1 MGLFSFFKR
10 KSGTDQVSKQDVN
23 VEVSTTAEQA
33 EKTSES
39 SATNDEN
46 HVVTAAIDTTPVVK
60 SPNESDA
67 AATEHA
73 DDGITKEEIEQ
84 AKQDL
89 DKSLNKTR
97 FSFFERIAKAVVGKS
112 KVDDEVLDNLEEIL
126 VTSDVG
132 VETTLKI
139 IKRIEER
146 VARDKYVGTGELNRI
161 LREEIVALLQENNS
175 GDGSTF
181 RIPDEKKPY
190 VIMVV
195 GVNGVG
201 KTTTIGKLAYNFKR
215 AGFKVVLGA
224 SDTFRAAAVDQLK
237 IWADRVGVSIVS
249 QGMGADPA
257 SVAFDTVK
265 SALAQDADVVI
276 IDTAG
281 RLHNKVGLMNEL
293 SKIKKVCQ
301 KVIPD
306 APHEVLL
313 VLDASTGQNA
323 IEQARQFIA
332 ATEVNAIALT
342 KLDGTAKGGVVIGIS
357 DQFKIPVKYIGVGE
371 KKENLQI
378 FDRKEFVDSLFN

>member
-10 KSGTDQVSKQDVN
+10 DKEAKEDLNKGL
-23 VEVSTTAEQA
+23 
-33 EKTSES
+33 EKTRTSVFDRIS
-39 SATNDEN
+39 K
-46 HVVTAAIDTTPVVK
+46 AI
-60 SPNESDA
+60 
-67 AATEHA
+67 
-73 DDGITKEEIEQ
+73 I
-84 AKQDL
+84 
-89 DKSLNKTR
+89 
-97 FSFFERIAKAVVGKS
+97 GKS
-112 KVDDEVLDNLEEIL
+112 TVDDEVLDNLEEIL

-132 VETTLKI
+132 VDTTLKI
-139 IKRIEER
+139 IDRIQKR
-146 VARDKYVGTGELNRI
+146 VARDKYLGTSELNRI
-161 LREEIVALLQENNS
+161 LKEEIASLLQENNS

-181 RIPDEKKPY
+181 DLPENKKPY

-201 KTTTIGKLAYNFKR
+201 KTTTIGKLAYNFKM
-215 AGFKVVLGA
+215 AGKKVVLGA

-237 IWADRVGVSIVS
+237 IWADRVGVPIVS

-265 SALAQDADVVI
+265 SAVAQGADVVL

-281 RLHNKVGLMNEL
+281 RLHNKIGLMNEL

-332 ATEVNAIALT
+332 ATEVNALALT

-371 KKENLQI
+371 KMENLQI
-378 FDRKEFVDSLFN
+378 FDRKEFVDSLFQ